1 MKVVEGTMSIEVVG
15 KVLGLDRRKA
25 IGTVGMEGRKDIE

>member
-1 MKVVEGTMSIEVVG
+1 MKAVEGTMSIEAVG
-15 KVLGLDRRKA
+15 MVLGLNRGKA